1 MFTFTKEILKDAHRE
16 NSPTNK
22 TTTLTKSMIIEIW
35 VIGALNQL
43 FIRGSYTKIKF

>member
-22 TTTLTKSMIIEIW
+22 TTAFTKSMITEIW
-35 VIGALNQL
+35 VIGTLNQL
-43 FIRGSYTKIKF
+43 YIRGSYT